1 MISAY
6 FDSYPIYF
14 RISECTTEISE
25 TRRRRDADLK
35 ELETTTKELAVMSDA
50 EKQRII
56 VQISAVQTELKRT
69 MDER

>member
-1 MISAY
+1 MKSLTRALL
-6 FDSYPIYF
+6 YF